1 MVLFLV
7 AMTGCTSVPRGK
19 SGIDEVT
26 VHNADAIDE
35 SDTEGKIA
43 TAETPKFLGFFRGVV
58 YDYEV
63 FDRFVL
69 QRDLA
74 RVERYYRARGYYDAH
89 ARAGRVIQKNNNH
102 VRVEIVVEEG
112 QPTLVTDLEIA
123 WPPGSPVSD
132 DVKLKAYLAAKE
144 LLRLKRPFDEDNFA
158 KAQDSVLK
166 TVTDAGFAYAKISR
180 SADID
185 ISTHTAIVTYTVT
198 PDLPAKFGK
207 ITIKGLDP
215 DQGGPLHAEIPE
227 DKLISTINI
236 KEGEPYSTAEIDSA
250 SSALTDLEVFSSV
263 RIVPQLS
270 DPPPADHVV
279 PLLVTVEPAKLRSLK
294 LGGGVE
300 LDSLKTEL
308 HGVVGWEDHN
318 FIGNLRDLEVN
329 FKPGVVLYPTRLA
342 SGEFS
347 PPTKL
352 LPEEKLFIN
361 FKQPSFIEA
370 RTEGFI
376 KPEFNVYPI
385 LVPNYKVASVAAD
398 GTAIPADPVIGYME
412 PKVSVGVDRSI
423 LRHLLV
429 RLSYT
434 AQVESPFSYVGSP
447 GVDLS
452 TISISYPELQATLN
466 VTDNKLHP
474 HTGFEIGNILQ
485 YAGIGGTA
493 HDIKIQ
499 PEGKVYIPLGKKITW
514 ATRAT
519 VGFIVPQNWG
529 NYIQGDPPPPGGKRV
544 SHLGDAPDYVPVDPT
559 KPNGPT
565 KLNPESGEVRDLEID
580 LFRGF
585 YSGGPSENR
594 GYPVRSI
601 GPYTFVPFL
610 NPGSVSNQF
619 KQGAACVAAVTTAQ
633 NGGGTGTPTTCD
645 SPVGGLSMWEA
656 STELRIDIA
665 GPLSIATFVDASD
678 VSPYQFSIRLNYPH
692 MSVGGGLRYDTPV
705 GPLRVDVGYRL
716 DGVFD
721 HPKDAVLDPD
731 ITSASFGT
739 IAGLPIAI
747 SAGIGE
753 AF

>member
-1 MVLFLV
+1 MVAILV
-7 AMTGCTSVPRGK
+7 TLTGCTAVPRGK

-26 VHNADAIDE
+26 VHNADAVDE

-74 RVERYYRARGYYDAH
+74 RIERYYRARGYYDAH

-112 QPTLVTDLEIA
+112 PPTIISDLEIA
-123 WPPGSPVSD
+123 WPPGAPVSD
-132 DVKLKAYLAAKE
+132 ETKLKAYLAAKE
-144 LLRLKRPFDEDNFA
+144 LLRPGKPFDEDNFA
-158 KAQDSVLK
+158 KAQDDVLRA
-166 TVTDAGFAYAKISR
+166 VTDAGFAYAKITR
-180 SADID
+180 NADID
-185 ISTHTAIVTYTVT
+185 ITNHTAVVTFTMT

-207 ITIKGLDP
+207 ITVKGLDP
-215 DQGGPLHAEIPE
+215 DQGGPLRAEIPE
-227 DKLISTINI
+227 DKIRSTINI
-236 KEGEPYSTAEIDSA
+236 DEGQPYSTAEIDSA
-250 SSALTDLEVFSSV
+250 SAALTDLEVFSSV

-294 LGGGVE
+294 LGGGIE

-308 HGVVGWEDHN
+308 HGVIGWEDHN
-318 FIGNLRDLEVN
+318 FLGNLRDLEVT

-342 SGEFS
+342 SGEFV

-352 LPEEKLFIN
+352 LPEEKLAIS

-376 KPEFNVYPI
+376 KPEFNIYPI
-385 LVPNYKVASVAAD
+385 LVPNYK
-398 GTAIPADPVIGYME
+398 TATSPYPLPTATGLEQPTTADPVIGYLE
-412 PKVSVGVDRSI
+412 PKASVGVDRLI
-423 LRHLLV
+423 FRRLFV
-429 RLSYT
+429 KLSYT

-447 GVDLS
+447 GVDL
-452 TISISYPELQATLN
+452 TPILLSYPELQATLN

-474 HTGFEIGNILQ
+474 HVGFEIGSVLQ
-485 YAGIGGTA
+485 YAGGIFGGTA
-493 HDIKIQ
+493 HDIKVQ
-499 PEGKVYIPLGKKITW
+499 PDAKVYIPIGKKITW

-519 VGFIVPQNWG
+519 VGFLFPQNDSWG
-529 NYIQGDPPPPGGKRV
+529 DYIEN
-544 SHLGDAPDYVPVDPT
+544 HLGDAPSFDKTGKIQPR
-559 KPNGPT
+559 
-565 KLNPESGEVRDLEID
+565 EGEIRDLEID

-585 YSGGPSENR
+585 YSGGPSSNR

-601 GPYTFVPFL
+601 GPYSFVPFL

-619 KQGAACVAAVTTAQ
+619 KQGADCVAAVTGAQ
-633 NGGGTGTPTTCD
+633 NGGSTKPTTCD
-645 SPVGGLSMWEA
+645 SPVGGMSLWEA
-656 STELRIDIA
+656 STELRIDVA
-665 GPLSIATFVDASD
+665 GPLSVATFCDASD
-678 VSPYQFSIRLNYPH
+678 VSPSVFDIRLNYPH
-692 MSVGGGLRYDTPV
+692 MSCGGGARYDTPV
-705 GPLRVDVGYRL
+705 GPLRVDLGYRL
-716 DGVFD
+716 DGPFD
-721 HPKDAVLDPD
+721 HPKDSVLDPD
-731 ITSASFGT
+731 VTSASYGT
-739 IAGLPIAI
+739 ILGQPIAI